1 MPSFP
6 RAQRLRAIIRNHL
19 GRRMIHNIPEA
30 NLYARGYATYHE
42 PTLALNADLNE
53 GAEALMGRVDELVR
67 RKEHFYDLVVLDKQ
81 APRVRV
87 RDRRGDEHDL
97 LDLVTNSYNDLEH
110 FPETREQLVELVRTI
125 PLSSCISRKIAGTHG
140 THAALEAE
148 VADFMGYETC
158 VLGTCGYI
166 TQISTVFALFKKG
179 DVIFSDQHNHSSIV
193 DGCRLSGAKII
204 VYPHRD
210 YDALDRLMHA
220 HRKRFNAACVVS
232 DGVFSTKGAT
242 ANLDRIV
249 AAAKRNKAVS
259 IIDDTHG
266 ITVVGRGGR
275 GCIDLYDARPDVIT
289 GGFGKA
295 FGAFGGFT
303 VASRGLAEAISLLG
317 RQNVNTSHMSPV
329 MAGQALINL
338 RHYRAHQDE
347 IQGQLMKTIRAFNA
361 ALAPHGIQ
369 AYPEPDRYI
378 HPIFCFFKRSERETL
393 DCFNRLVDEGF
404 LPSFFPPPVAPWPSL
419 RFSFHR
425 LVSEEEAVRLAGLLG
440 TMGLTTDPGD
450 QG

>member
-6 RAQRLRAIIRNHL
+6 RAQRLRAAIRNHL
-19 GRRMIHNIPEA
+19 GRRMIDNIPES
-30 NLYARGYATYHE
+30 NLYARGYATFHA
-42 PTLALNADLNE
+42 PTLALNANLAH
-53 GAEALMGRVDELVR
+53 GAQALLDITNRLVHK
-67 RKEHFYDLVVLDKQ
+67 KEHFYDLVVLDKQ
-81 APRVRV
+81 GPMVRV
-87 RDRRGDEHDL
+87 KDRRGDEHEL

-110 FPETREQLVELVRTI
+110 FDETRQQLVELVRTI

-140 THAALEAE
+140 THAALTDE
-148 VADFMGYETC
+148 VADFMGYDSC

-204 VYPHRD
+204 VYRHRD
-210 YDALDRLMHA
+210 YDHLDQLMRR

-249 AAAKRNKAVS
+249 AAAKRYNAVS

-266 ITVVGRGGR
+266 ITVVGERGR
-275 GCIDLYDARPDVIT
+275 GCVDLYDARPDVVT

-295 FGAFGGFT
+295 FGAFGGFA
-303 VASRGLAEAISLLG
+303 VASHELAEAIGLLG

-338 RHYRAHQDE
+338 RHYREHQDA
-347 IQGQLMKTIRAFNA
+347 IQGQLMKVIRTFNA

-369 AYPEPDRYI
+369 SYPEPDRYI
-378 HPIFCFFKRSERETL
+378 HPIFCFFKRSERGTL
-393 DCFNRLVDEGF
+393 TCFNRLVAEGF

-425 LVSEEEAVRLAGLLG
+425 LVPEDEVVRLAALLG
-440 TMGLTTDPGD
+440 TMDLSTDPGD